1 MKISDFDYT
10 LPPDL
15 IAAFPAVER
24 TSSRLLYFNRARK
37 SQQHTFFSNLLSFL
51 KPGDVLVLNDTRV
64 LPARLYGRRESG
76 GKVEALLLKQMAA
89 DSWKALIKPSGKIKK
104 GAKITFEKNGSCLCA
119 VVSDDAPADSGERLL
134 CFETENFR
142 EALDETGFM
151 PLPPYI
157 GRAADER
164 DSERYQ
170 TVFADKDGAIAA
182 PTAGL
187 HFDQPQIQALKE
199 AGIEIALVTLHVG
212 YGTFQP
218 VQFDDPLQHRMHE
231 EFFEVSE
238 NAARIINAAC
248 REKRRVIACGTTS
261 VRVLETAAV
270 GPGEIAPV
278 SGMTNIFI
286 YPPYSF
292 KITSGLITNF
302 HLPKT
307 TLLML
312 VAALLG
318 NQGRETLF
326 ELYQEAI
333 RERYRFFSYGD
344 AMLIL

>member
-1 MKISDFDYT
+1 MKISDFDYV
-10 LPPDL
+10 LPQEL
-15 IAAFPAVER
+15 IAAFPTEER
-24 TSSRLLYFNRARK
+24 TSSRLLYFNRGSRLR
-37 SQQHTFFSNLLSFL
+37 QHTRFSKLLSYL
-51 KPGDVLVLNDTRV
+51 EPGDVLVLNDTRV

-76 GKVEALLLKQMAA
+76 GKVEALLLKPAGHE
-89 DSWKALIKPSGKIKK
+89 SWKVLIKPSGRIKK
-104 GAKITFEKNGSCLCA
+104 GARIVFEKSGRKLSAL
-119 VVSDDAPADSGERLL
+119 VEDDAPADSGERLL
-134 CFETENFR
+134 RFETGDLR
-142 EALDETGFM
+142 QALEQTGFM
-151 PLPPYI
+151 PLPPYL

-164 DSERYQ
+164 DAERYQ

-187 HFDQPQIQALKE
+187 HFDQALIRTLKASGIQIAT
-199 AGIEIALVTLHVG
+199 VTLHVG

-218 VQFDDPLQHRMHE
+218 VQCDDPLQHRMHE
-231 EFFEVSE
+231 ESYEIGD
-238 NAARIINAAC
+238 AAAQMINAAC

-270 GPGEIAPV
+270 EPGKIVPAR
-278 SGMTNIFI
+278 GITNIFI

-318 NQGRETLF
+318 ECGRDTLF
-326 ELYQEAI
+326 DLYREAI
-333 RERYRFFSYGD
+333 QERYRFFSYGD